1 MASQTTPDWTDSLRV
16 YWSQIERFGD
26 VPHAYSALYD
36 KMCNEGEG
44 CMEEVTQ
51 QLIVAMAKEIQ
62 SVQGMSEDQ
71 MLMQPASTF
80 LLSSYYS
87 MQLMNFPFYHVSQN
101 EDILEPDERIELAKF
116 TEPLEVGIRCLR
128 EWLQDKEVETL
139 KDIKGTP
146 KEDTYNQAF
155 QQISDQVS
163 KASDNIRQTVESAKN
178 MTATMGKI
186 GALLTCH
193 NLIAEHSQESTRL
206 SRQTI
211 QFARRIIEIA
221 QMETK
226 TPDVLT
232 EVRQL
237 FTDMK
242 NNVAKAKHILSSIKE
257 VCPTYQY
264 RDACTEEQI
273 AEFRRL
279 HTEGRANEVYT
290 EQQITNI
297 SRSNMEKS
305 IWMMDENCKA
315 VIQTAQS
322 ILRM

>member
-1 MASQTTPDWTDSLRV
+1 MASQTTPTWTDSLRI
-16 YWSQIERFGD
+16 YWSQVERFGD
-26 VPHAYSALYD
+26 VPQTYSTLYD
-36 KMCNEGEG
+36 RMCHEGED

-51 QLIVAMAKEIQ
+51 QLIVTMAKEIQ

-71 MLMQPASTF
+71 MLMQPASRF
-80 LLSSYYS
+80 LLESYYS
-87 MQLMNFPFYHVSQN
+87 MQLMNFPFYYVSQN
-101 EDILEPDERIELAKF
+101 MDDLEPDEQRELAKF
-116 TEPLEVGIRCLR
+116 TEPLEVAICCLR
-128 EWLQDKEVETL
+128 HWLQDKTVKTL

-146 KEDTYNQAF
+146 REDTYNQAF

-163 KASDNIRQTVESAKN
+163 RATNNIRETVESMKN
-178 MTATMGKI
+178 MTETMGKM
-186 GALLTCH
+186 GALLTIH

-211 QFARRIIEIA
+211 QFAKRIIEIA

-237 FTDMK
+237 FGDVKT
-242 NNVAKAKHILSSIKE
+242 NVAKAKHILSAIKE

-264 RDACTEEQI
+264 RDVYTEEQI
-273 AEFRRL
+273 AQFRRV
-279 HTEGRANEVYT
+279 HTEGRSSELYT
-290 EQQITNI
+290 EQQITDI

-305 IWMMDENCKA
+305 IYMMDENCKA